1 MVTVV
6 KCGGGAG
13 IDADRVC
20 GDVAQ
25 LVAAGQ
31 PVVLVHGGAGEI
43 DRLAAQLGLARRT
56 LVLSAGTTSRYNDP
70 ATLDALT
77 MAMTGRVKP
86 RLLAA
91 LAARG
96 VPAVG
101 LTGLDA
107 SLLVARRKSAQKAEV
122 DGRTVIV
129 RDDLSGR
136 IVAADPT
143 LPRLLL
149 DAGMT
154 PVVSPPAAGQDGQ
167 PLNVDADRAAAALA
181 VALGATRLVLLTAA
195 PGVLSGGGVPVPRL
209 ALPASGPV
217 EVGWSAGMRRKLGA
231 ARDALA
237 GGVGQVVV
245 ADGRVER
252 PIAGALAGHG
262 TTLTLAGRPGGDP
275 GHGDSGAAVTG

>member
-1 MVTVV
+1 VVTVV
-6 KCGGGAG
+6 KLGGGDG
-13 IDADRVC
+13 VDPGRVC
-20 GDVAQ
+20 GDVAE
-25 LVAAGQ
+25 LAAAGRQ
-31 PVVLVHGGAGEI
+31 VVLVHGGAAEI

-56 LVLSAGTTSRYNDP
+56 LVSPAGTTSRHNDP

-96 VPAVG
+96 VAAAG
-101 LTGLDA
+101 MTGLDA
-107 SLLVARRKSAQKAEV
+107 GLLVARRKGAQRAVV
-122 DGRTVIV
+122 DGRTVVV

-149 DAGMT
+149 TAGIV
-154 PVVSPPAAGQDGQ
+154 PVVSPPAAGEDGR

-181 VALGATRLVLLTAA
+181 VALGAGRLVLLTGA
-195 PGVLSGGGVPVPRL
+195 PGVLGDGGAPLARL
-209 ALPASGPV
+209 ELPAEGPV
-217 EVGWSAGMRRKLGA
+217 DLGWSGGMRRKLHA

-237 GGVGQVVV
+237 GGVPRVVV
-245 ADGRVER
+245 ADGRVEH
-252 PIAGALAGHG
+252 PLAAALAGHG
-262 TTLTLAGRPGGDP
+262 TTVTLAGRP
-275 GHGDSGAAVTG
+275 AVTG

>member
-1 MVTVV
+1 MPATVV
-6 KCGGGAG
+6 KVGGGAG
-13 IDADRVC
+13 VDPGPVC
-20 GDVAQ
+20 GDVAE
-25 LVAAGQ
+25 LAAAGE
-31 PVVLVHGGAGEI
+31 PPVLVHGGAAEI

-56 LVLSAGTTSRYNDP
+56 LTSPAGTTSRYNDP

-77 MAMTGRVKP
+77 MALAGRVKP

-96 VPAVG
+96 VPAAG

-107 SLLVARRKSAQKAEV
+107 GLLVARPKGAQRAVV
-122 DGRTVIV
+122 DGRTMVV

-136 IVAADPT
+136 IVAVDPT

-149 DAGMT
+149 AAGIV
-154 PVVSPPAAGQDGQ
+154 PVVSPPAAGTDGR

-181 VALGATRLVLLTAA
+181 VALGAARLVLLTAA
-195 PGVLSGGGVPVPRL
+195 PGVLGEGPAPLPRL
-209 ALPASGPV
+209 ALPPKGPL
-217 EVGWSAGMRRKLGA
+217 ELGWSGGMRRKLHA

-237 GGVGQVVV
+237 GGVAQVVV

-252 PIAGALAGHG
+252 PLAAALAGHG
-262 TTLTLAGRPGGDP
+262 TTVTLA
-275 GHGDSGAAVTG
+275 AAG

>member
-1 MVTVV
+1 VVTVV
-6 KCGGGAG
+6 KVGGGQG
-13 IDADRVC
+13 VDPGRVC
-20 GDVAQ
+20 GDVAG
-25 LVAAGQ
+25 LVAAGA
-31 PVVLVHGGAGEI
+31 PVVLVHGGAAEI
-43 DRLAAQLGLARRT
+43 DRLAAELGLARRT
-56 LVLSAGTTSRYNDP
+56 LRSPAGTTSRYNDP

-77 MAMTGRVKP
+77 MALTGRVKP

-107 SLLVARRKSAQKAEV
+107 AMLVARRKAAQRAQV

-149 DAGMT
+149 GAGMT

-181 VALGATRLVLLTAA
+181 VALGAARLVLLTAA
-195 PGVLSGGGVPVPRL
+195 PGVLAGGPAPLPRL
-209 ALPASGPV
+209 ALPAAGPV
-217 EVGWSAGMRRKLGA
+217 EVGWSAGMRRKLTA
-231 ARDALA
+231 AREALA
-237 GGVGQVVV
+237 GGVQGVVV
-245 ADGRVER
+245 ADGRVEHPLTR
-252 PIAGALAGHG
+252 ALAGHG
-262 TTLTLAGRPGGDP
+262 TTVTLAPGQ
-275 GHGDSGAAVTG
+275 AVTG

>member
-6 KCGGGAG
+6 KCGGGDG
-13 IDADRVC
+13 IDHGRVC
-20 GDVAQ
+20 GDVAE
-25 LVAAGQ
+25 LVAAGER
-31 PVVLVHGGAGEI
+31 VLLVHGGGAEI
-43 DRLAAQLGLARRT
+43 DRLADQLGLARRT
-56 LVLSAGTTSRYNDP
+56 LRSPAGTTSRYNDP
-70 ATLDALT
+70 ATIDALT

-86 RLLAA
+86 RLLRA

-107 SLLVARRKSAQKAEV
+107 NLLVARRKPAQRAQV

-136 IVAADPT
+136 IVAVDPT

-154 PVVSPPAAGQDGQ
+154 PVVSPPAAGKDGQ
-167 PLNVDADRAAAALA
+167 PLNLDADRAAAALA
-181 VALGATRLVLLTAA
+181 VALGAARLVLLTAA
-195 PGVLSGGGVPVPRL
+195 PGVLAAGGPLPHL
-209 ALPASGPV
+209 ELPAEGPV
-217 EVGWSAGMRRKLGA
+217 ELGWSAGMRRKLGA

-237 GGVGQVVV
+237 GGVPLVRV
-245 ADGRVER
+245 ADGRVEH
-252 PIAGALAGHG
+252 PLAAALAGQG
-262 TTLTLAGRPGGDP
+262 TTVTLAGGQ
-275 GHGDSGAAVTG
+275 AVQR

>member
-1 MVTVV
+1 MVLVV

-20 GDVAQ
+20 GDVAR
-25 LVAAGQ
+25 LVMAGRQ
-31 PVVLVHGGAGEI
+31 VVLVHGGAGEI
-43 DRLAAQLGLARRT
+43 DRLAAELGLARRT
-56 LVLSAGTTSRYNDP
+56 LRSPAGTISRYNDP
-70 ATLDALT
+70 ATVDALI

-86 RLLAA
+86 RLLRA
-91 LAARG
+91 LAARS

-107 SLLVARRKSAQKAEV
+107 GLLVARPKVQRAQV

-136 IVAADPT
+136 IVAVDPT

-149 DAGMT
+149 DAGMV
-154 PVVSPPAAGQDGQ
+154 PVVSPPATGTDGQ
-167 PLNVDADRAAAALA
+167 PRNVDADRAAAALA
-181 VALGATRLVLLTAA
+181 VALGAAGLVLLTAA
-195 PGVLSGGGVPVPRL
+195 QGVVGDGPAPLPRL
-209 ALPASGPV
+209 ELPADGPV
-217 EVGWSAGMRRKLGA
+217 QVGWSAGMRRKLSA

-237 GGVGQVVV
+237 GGVTEVMV

-252 PIAGALAGHG
+252 PLARALAGHG
-262 TTLTLAGRPGGDP
+262 TAVDLARRPDGDP
-275 GHGDSGAAVTG
+275 GDRGPEPAVAR